1 VTAWSCACPDWETR
15 IRAGRSLLPDL
26 PLVRS
31 EADRGLAIF
40 NRLRLPDVAGQPTL
54 REAAG
59 DWMRDLVVAIF
70 GAYDPEAKVR
80 HLREYFA
87 LVPKK
92 NSKTTGG
99 AAIMVTAM
107 LVNRR
112 PRAEFLIVAPT
123 QEVAELAFRQAV
135 GMVDSDPVLALKFH
149 VQEHLKKITYR
160 PTGAFL
166 KVKSFDTKVVTGSKP
181 TGVLLDELHVIA
193 EHKDADRVIGQL
205 RGGMISQPEAFLLT
219 ITTQSERPP
228 SGVFRSELLKARA
241 VRDGRSSAPLC
252 PILYEMPAGTDWK
265 DPANWRMVTPNA
277 GKSITVERLIPD
289 FQAAE
294 QSGEQELRRW
304 ATQHLNVEI
313 GLALRSDRWTGAEF
327 WERRADAALTLDA
340 LLARCEVVCV
350 GIDGGGLDDLF
361 GLCVLGRDRST
372 KEWLA
377 WTHAWCHKGVLE
389 RRKSIA
395 PRLRDFADAG
405 ELTIVGDALKDI
417 EAIVDVVA
425 QVKDAGLLAC
435 VGVDPAGLGE
445 FIEALAE
452 IGVTQ
457 DAKLL
462 VGVPQG
468 YGMMN
473 AIKTTER
480 KLANGTLRHAG
491 SGLMAWAVSNLKI
504 EPTATAIRAT
514 KQNAGD
520 AKIDPVMALFDAVVP
535 MSLNPEP
542 PANAN
547 LAGFLADPLFG

>member
-1 VTAWSCACPDWETR
+1 MTAWSCTCRDWQAR
-15 IRAGRSLLPDL
+15 IRSGRSLIPDL

-31 EADRGLAIF
+31 EADRGVAIF
-40 NRLRLPDVAGQPTL
+40 NRLRLPDVAGKPEM
-54 REAAG
+54 RIAAG
-59 DWMRDLVVAIF
+59 DWMRDLVGALF
-70 GAYDPEAKVR
+70 GSYDPEAKVR
-80 HLREYFA
+80 HLREFFV

-123 QEVAELAFRQAV
+123 QEVADLAFRQAV
-135 GMVDSDPVLALKFH
+135 GMIEADPVLALKFH

-166 KVKSFDTKVVTGSKP
+166 KVKSFDPKIVVGSKP

-193 EHKDADRVIGQL
+193 EAKDADRVIGQL

-228 SGVFRSELLKARA
+228 SGVFRAELQKARA
-241 VRDGRSSAPLC
+241 VRDGVLTTAPLL
-252 PILYEMPAGTDWK
+252 PVLYEMPADADWK
-265 DPANWRMVTPNA
+265 DRANWSMVTPNA

-294 QSGEQELRRW
+294 QAGEQELRRW

-313 GLALRSDRWTGAEF
+313 GLALRSDRWAGAEF
-327 WERRADAALTLDA
+327 WQGRVEAGLTLDS
-340 LLARCEVVCV
+340 LIERSEVVCI

-361 GLCVLGRDRST
+361 GLCALGREKGTRD
-372 KEWLA
+372 WLA
-377 WTHAWCHKGVLE
+377 WTHAWCHAGVLE

-395 PRLRDFADAG
+395 SQLRDFEVAG
-405 ELTIVGDALKDI
+405 ELTIVADELGDIAAII
-417 EAIVDVVA
+417 EIVE

-452 IGVTQ
+452 IEVTQ
-457 DAKLL
+457 EDKLV

-473 AIKTTER
+473 AIKTAER
-480 KLANGTLRHAG
+480 KLANGTLRHSG

-520 AKIDPVMALFDAVVP
+520 AKIDPAMALFDAVVP

-542 PANAN
+542 ARAPEYQ
-547 LAGFLADPLFG
+547 LIFV

>member
-1 VTAWSCACPDWETR
+1 M
-15 IRAGRSLLPDL
+15 GRSLLPDL

-123 QEVAELAFRQAV
+123 QEVADLAFRQAV

-228 SGVFRSELLKARA
+228 MGVFRSELHKARA
-241 VRDGRSSAPLC
+241 VRDGQLAAPLC

-265 DPANWRMVTPNA
+265 DPANWSMVTPNA
-277 GKSITVERLIPD
+277 GKSITVERLVPD

-327 WERRADAALTLDA
+327 WERGADPTLTLDT
-340 LLARCEVVCV
+340 LLERSEVVCI

-361 GLCVLGRDRST
+361 GLCVLGRDKISRG
-372 KEWLA
+372 WLA
-377 WTHAWCHKGVLE
+377 WSHAWCHEGVLE

-395 PRLRDFADAG
+395 TRLRQFKDAG
-405 ELTIVGDALKDI
+405 ELTIVTDELDDI
-417 EAIVDVVA
+417 SAIVAIVER
-425 QVKDAGLLAC
+425 VKEAGLLAC

-452 IGVTQ
+452 IEVTQ
-457 DAKLL
+457 EAKIL

-491 SGLMAWAVSNLKI
+491 LGLMAWAVGNLKI